1 MSLSFL
7 KLSEAAYY
15 EGTAKTTEAAFF
27 CKTKKRF

>member
-15 EGTAKTTEAAFF
+15 EGTAKTTEAAF